1 MKSMLLIE
9 SPVLAKVFAEV
20 FEKLGWTVVICNS
33 RDCAMRQVA
42 GSEPYDLI
50 LLSDHVPGTNGVQLI
65 KFIRSLEHRMMTA
78 VVMVTGN
85 GEVADEAKTA
95 GADEVL
101 VNPVNV
107 STLILAVD
115 KHVS

>member
-9 SPVLAKVFAEV
+9 SPVLAKVFAGV
-20 FEKLGWTVVICNS
+20 FEKLGWTVAICTT

-50 LLSDHVPGTNGVQLI
+50 LLSDHLPETNGVQLTR
-65 KFIRSLEHRMMTA
+65 FIRSLEHRLTTA
-78 VVMVTGN
+78 VVMVAGSE
-85 GEVADEAKTA
+85 EVTDEAKAA
-95 GADEVL
+95 GADEIL
-101 VNPVNV
+101 IKPVNV
-107 STLILAVD
+107 SSLIWAMD

>member
-9 SPVLAKVFAEV
+9 SPVLAKVFGEV
-20 FEKLGWTVVICNS
+20 FEKLGWTVVICTS
-33 RDCAMRQVA
+33 RDSAMSQVA

-50 LLSDHVPGTNGVQLI
+50 LLSDQVAGTNGVQLI
-65 KFIRSLEHRMMTA
+65 RFIRLLEHRMMTA
-78 VVMVTGN
+78 VVMVAGS
-85 GEVADEAKTA
+85 GEVTDEAKAA

-101 VNPVNV
+101 VKPVNV

>member
-9 SPVLAKVFAEV
+9 SPALAKVFAEI
-20 FEKLGWTVVICNS
+20 FEKLGWSVAICTS
-33 RDCAMRQVA
+33 RDCAMSQVA

-50 LLSDHVPGTNGVQLI
+50 MLSDHVPGTNGVQLI
-65 KFIRSLEHRMMTA
+65 RFIRSLEHRMTTA
-78 VVMVTGN
+78 VVMVASS
-85 GEVADEAKTA
+85 GEVTDEAKAA

-101 VNPVNV
+101 IRPVNV
-107 STLILAVD
+107 SALIWAVN

>member
-9 SPVLAKVFAEV
+9 SPVLAKVFAEF
-20 FEKLGWTVVICNS
+20 FEKLDWTVAVCTS
-33 RDCAMRQVA
+33 RDCAISQVA

-50 LLSDHVPGTNGVQLI
+50 LLSDHVPGTNGVQLVR
-65 KFIRSLEHRMMTA
+65 FIRSLEHRMMTA
-78 VVMVTGN
+78 VVMVAGS
-85 GEVADEAKTA
+85 GEVTDEAKAA

-101 VNPVNV
+101 VKPVNV
-107 STLILAVD
+107 STLIWAVD